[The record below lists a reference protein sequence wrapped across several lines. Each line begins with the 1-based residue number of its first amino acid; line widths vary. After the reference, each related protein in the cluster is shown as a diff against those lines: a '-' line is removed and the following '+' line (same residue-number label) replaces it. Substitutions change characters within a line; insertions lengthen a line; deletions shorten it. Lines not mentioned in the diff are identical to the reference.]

1 MLHAMLLPQITHWF
15 LFQFQGAG
23 ESGACMTHA
32 TCHVAKEWRTDIA
45 RVNVPRMTTHATGV
59 HFIVGDASASAH
71 QEDWWRVNVRQC
83 PVIPSRAL
91 VSTPCN
97 SLFFSFL
104 NSYCWNM
111 SVCLYIWQ
119 FILFCL
125 SVCLCL
131 LVSLFVYN
139 FLLPLYWVTII
150 KKFFFYDN
158 LLYII

>member
-1 MLHAMLLPQITHWF
+1 MDLLCLMLHAMLLPQITHWF

-97 SLFFSFL
+97 SLFFFPFWILIVGICLSVFISDSL
-104 NSYCWNM
+104 SYFVCL
-111 SVCLYIWQ
+111 SVFVCLYRCL
-119 FILFCL
+119 FIISYCRCTE
-125 SVCLCL
+125 SR
-131 LVSLFVYN
+131 
-139 FLLPLYWVTII
+139 
-150 KKFFFYDN
+150 
-158 LLYII
+158 